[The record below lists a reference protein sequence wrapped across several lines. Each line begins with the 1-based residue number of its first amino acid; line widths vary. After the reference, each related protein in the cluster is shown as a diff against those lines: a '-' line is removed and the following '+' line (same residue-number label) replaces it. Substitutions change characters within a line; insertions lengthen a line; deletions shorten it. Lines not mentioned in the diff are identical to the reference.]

1 MLINIDTDEEIYFF
15 FYLMIGGVDSNKIQK
30 NIFSYSQGS
39 KISYFFICL
48 NTVDM
53 SFLWL
58 IRSSRV
64 QIDEFIKQK
73 NQKHEVFDRLEVTED
88 YPLLLK
94 FYNFQGHL

>member
-1 MLINIDTDEEIYFF
+1 
-15 FYLMIGGVDSNKIQK
+15 MIGGVDSNKIQK
-30 NIFSYSQGS
+30 KIFNYSEGS
-39 KISYFFICL
+39 KISYFLIYL
-48 NTVDM
+48 NTVDI

-58 IRSSRV
+58 IHSSRV

-88 YPLLLK
+88 YPLPLK